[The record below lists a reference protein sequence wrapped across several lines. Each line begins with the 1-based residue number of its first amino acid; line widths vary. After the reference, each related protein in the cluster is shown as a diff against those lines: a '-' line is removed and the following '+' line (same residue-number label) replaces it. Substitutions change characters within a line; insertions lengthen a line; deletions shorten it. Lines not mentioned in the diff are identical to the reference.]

1 MRVSGKKISHYIKPM
16 LATAVDKPFDGDE
29 WLYELKLDGYRAIA
43 ELNGPKTLLYTRN
56 GLDLREIYPSIV
68 EELRKIKIRA
78 VIDGEIVVLDEKGKP
93 SFQELQNYTSQSK
106 LPLLFYVFDIL
117 SFDNHQLKD
126 IPLIE
131 RKKMLKKII
140 GKRGVIRYCDHI
152 LNEGKSF
159 FNQVK
164 KDKLEGI
171 MAKKKDSLYY
181 PGVRTKEW
189 LKIKNNHSQEAII
202 VGYTAPKGSRLHF
215 GSLLLAEYKG
225 KKLKYIGH
233 TGTGFNTKSL
243 KELMVKMKKLVI
255 DKSPLSLVPK
265 ANGAVTWIKPEL
277 VCEVKFTE
285 VTKEGSLRHPVY
297 KGLRIDKASK
307 VVKEETEKEMPLKK
321 IVNSSK

>member
-16 LATAVDKPFDGDE
+16 LATAIDKPFDGDE
-29 WLYELKLDGYRAIA
+29 WLFELKLDVYRAIA
-43 ELNGPKTLLYTRN
+43 ELNGVKTLLYSRN
-56 GLDLREIYPSIV
+56 GLDLSKIYPPIA
-68 EELRKIKIRA
+68 EALRKIKITA
-78 VIDGEIVVLDEKGKP
+78 VIDGEIVVLDEEGKP
-93 SFQELQNYTSQSK
+93 SFQELQNYTAQSK
-106 LPLLFYVFDIL
+106 LPLLYYVFDIL

-140 GKRGVIRYCDHI
+140 GKKGVIRYCNHI
-152 LNEGKSF
+152 LNEGKSY
-159 FNQVK
+159 FNQIK
-164 KDKLEGI
+164 KEKLEGI
-171 MAKKKDSLYY
+171 MAKKKDSFYY

-202 VGYTAPKGSRLHF
+202 VGYTAPKGRRLYF

-233 TGTGFNTKSL
+233 TGTGFNTTSL
-243 KELMVKMKKLVI
+243 RELMAEMKKLVI
-255 DKSPLSLVPK
+255 DKSPLSPVPK
-265 ANGAVTWIKPEL
+265 ANGAVTWIRPKL
-277 VCEVKFTE
+277 VCEVRFTE

-307 VVKEETEKEMPLKK
+307 AVKEETEKELPVKK
-321 IVNSSK
+321 LVHSSK